1 MSEYPVSGQGAK
13 RPFVARAVRV
23 LAIPIIV
30 FWGLLAIST
39 NTLMPQVEKVAEELA
54 GPMVPH
60 YAPSQRA
67 LLHIGEKFQESNSTS
82 FTMVVFEADRPLGEA
97 DHRYYDDLMRRLK
110 QDRKHVQYVMDLWGK
125 PITAAGAQSLDGKA
139 TYVLL
144 RTAGDIGQ
152 MQGNESVDA
161 VRNTVAKDTPPAGL
175 KVYVSGAAPLAS
187 DTLAIANSSLNNITI
202 VTIFLIF
209 GMLFLVYRSVSTLAV
224 PLYGV
229 LFELLVAKGVVST
242 LGHLGYLELSSFAVN
257 IVVAL
262 TLGAGTDYGIFLMG
276 RYHEARLAGETKEE
290 AFYTAY
296 RGVAP
301 IIIGSGLTIAGACY
315 CLTFARLNY
324 FHTMGPAVA
333 VSMLFTIAAALT
345 LGPALLTLGSLFG
358 LMDPRGTA
366 KGQLYRRIGTSVVRW
381 PVPILAASAAAVML
395 GAIFVPT
402 YRVNY
407 DDRQYQPANSP
418 SNQGFAAADRHFTK
432 SKLFSEMLMIETD
445 HDMRNSADF
454 ISLDR
459 VAKSLIRLPGVA
471 MVQSITRPMGR
482 ALEHAT
488 IPYLFT
494 TQGSGSGQQLPFNEQ
509 QNANTN
515 KQAVI
520 NADTVRV
527 LRKEIDF
534 FQNMSDE
541 LHKTV
546 LTVEDL
552 QRVTDDMNS
561 EISNFDDF
569 WRPIKAYFYWE
580 RHCFDV
586 PLCWAFRSLFDTLD
600 NIDHLAADINDA
612 RISLEA
618 IDRILPQI
626 ITQLKLTADDTE
638 AITGLLLNT
647 YGQSSLQTTQTN
659 QTFDDQLNVGL
670 DFDQSKSDDF
680 FYIPHEGFD
689 NDDVKTGMQLLMSP
703 DGKAA
708 RFIVTHEG
716 DAMGPEG
723 VDHVNAFPTAITT
736 ILKETSLA
744 GAKVY
749 LGGSGSTDKD
759 IKEYSASDL
768 TIVAVAAFVLIFL
781 IMLFIT
787 RSLMAA
793 LGHPRHGRLLLRRGV
808 RAVRARLAAPHRPAP
823 ALADT
828 AADVH
833 HPGGGGFGLQ
843 PAVDRP
849 SQRGTSRRVE
859 HRSHPRARKHGWC
872 GDVRGFGVRDHHAGD
887 AHQRPQ
893 DYRSGGFHRMHRPAA
908 RHADR
913 AFVRRA
919 VHPQNPRA
927 VVLVA
932 NTGAFPSTTA
942 ALKVAVRRRT
952 ILTMPQSVVWT
963 ISTSVLALRE
973 TSDGTDPSSRPATL
987 LSPTLPTTSRSA
999 WTSSARRTS
1008 ALMGCLQTI
1017 LSSR

>member
-1 MSEYPVSGQGAK
+1 MSEHPANEHRAR
-13 RPFVARAVRV
+13 RPFVPRMVRAF
-23 LAIPIIV
+23 AIPIII

-39 NTLMPQVEKVAEELA
+39 NAFMPKVEDVAEELA

-67 LLHIGEKFQESNSTS
+67 LLAIGAKFHESDSTS
-82 FTMVVFEADRPLGEA
+82 FTMLVLEGDRPLGPPGGVT
-97 DHRYYDDLMRRLK
+97 HRYYDDLMRRLQ

-125 PITAAGAQSLDGKA
+125 PITAAGVQSLDGKA
-139 TYVLL
+139 AYVLT
-144 RTAGDIGQ
+144 RTAGDIGT
-152 MQGNESVDA
+152 MQGNESVKA
-161 VRNTVAKDTPPAGL
+161 VRDIVAKDTPPPGL
-175 KVYVSGAAPLAS
+175 KVYVSGAAPLAT
-187 DTLAIANSSLNNITI
+187 DELDIANSSLNDITI

-209 GMLFLVYRSVSTLAV
+209 GMLFLVYRRVSTLAV

-242 LGHLGYLELSSFAVN
+242 LGTLGYLELSSFAVN

-296 RGVAP
+296 RGVTP
-301 IIIGSGLTIAGACY
+301 VILGSGLTIAGACY

-333 VSMLFTIAAALT
+333 ITMLFTIAAALT

-366 KGQLYRRIGTSVVRW
+366 KGLLYRRIGTSVVRW

-395 GAIFVPT
+395 GAIFVPS
-402 YRVNY
+402 YQVNY
-407 DDRQYQPANSP
+407 DDRQYQPRNTG
-418 SNQGFAAADRHFTK
+418 SNQGFEAADRHYAK
-432 SKLFSEMLMIETD
+432 SKLFSEMLMVETD

-459 VAKSLIRLPGVA
+459 VARALIRIPGVA
-471 MVQSITRPMGR
+471 EVQSITRPMGR
-482 ALEHAT
+482 ALEHASL
-488 IPYLFT
+488 PYLWT
-494 TQGSGSGQQLPFNEQ
+494 TSGSGSGQQLPFNVQ
-509 QNANTN
+509 QNANTD
-515 KQAVI
+515 KQAQI

-534 FQNMSDE
+534 FQQMSDE
-541 LHKTV
+541 LHKTA

-552 QRVTDDMNS
+552 HRVTDDMNS

-586 PLCWAFRSLFDTLD
+586 PICWAFRSLFDTLD
-600 NIDHLAADINDA
+600 NIDHLAADIKDA
-612 RISLEA
+612 TASIDA
-618 IDRILPQI
+618 IDKILPQI

-647 YGQSSLQTTQTN
+647 YGQSALQTTQTD
-659 QTFDDQLNVGL
+659 QTYYDQVNVGL

-689 NDDVKTGMQLLMSP
+689 NEDVKTGIQLLMSP

-723 VDHVNAFPTAITT
+723 VEHVDQFPAAITT

-749 LGGSGSTDKD
+749 IGGSGATDKD

-768 TIVAVAAFVLIFL
+768 AIVAVAAFVLIFL

-787 RSLMAA
+787 GSLMAA
-793 LGHPRHGRLLLRRGV
+793 LVIPGTVAFSYAGAFGLSVLLWQHLLGLHLHWLILPLTFIILVAVGSDYNLLLI
-808 RAVRARLAAPHRPAP
+808 ARVKEEL
-823 ALADT
+823 
-828 AADVH
+828 
-833 HPGGGGFGLQ
+833 
-843 PAVDRP
+843 
-849 SQRGTSRRVE
+849 
-859 HRSHPRARKHGWC
+859 
-872 GDVRGFGVRDHHAGD
+872 HAGLHTGLIR
-887 AHQRPQ
+887 ALG
-893 DYRSGGFHRMHRPAA
+893 STGGVVTSAGLVF
-908 RHADR
+908 
-913 AFVRRA
+913 AFTMLA
-919 VHPQNPRA
+919 M
-927 VVLVA
+927 L
-932 NTGAFPSTTA
+932 SSE
-942 ALKVAVRRRT
+942 LRT
-952 ILTMPQSVVWT
+952 IGQIGSTVCIGLLLDTLIVRSFVVPCILSILGKWFWWPT
-963 ISTSVLALRE
+963 LVR
-973 TSDGTDPSSRPATL
+973 SRPV
-987 LSPTLPTTSRSA
+987 PQR
-999 WTSSARRTS
+999 
-1008 ALMGCLQTI
+1008 
-1017 LSSR
+1017 